1 MLGLVV
7 APSRA
12 CRLRFVPL
20 IPSSRWQPVGHAV
33 REVKQA
39 RGLVMTD
46 DATGEVPVSTT
57 FELPGYAVERTVG
70 VAWGLIVRSIGVA
83 KG

>member
-1 MLGLVV
+1 
-7 APSRA
+7 
-12 CRLRFVPL
+12 
-20 IPSSRWQPVGHAV
+20 
-33 REVKQA
+33 
-39 RGLVMTD
+39 MTD